1 MRRQHQRWCIGCP
14 IAVAGDVAVQLREFS
29 GTLGDGRR
37 SEAGI
42 LGKRLRPSVEEVT
55 GRNHGVAGRTV
66 AVVFSVSSPSGGG
79 GRRGREGP
87 G

>member
-1 MRRQHQRWCIGCP
+1 VGVFWY
-14 IAVAGDVAVQLREFS
+14 VK
-29 GTLGDGRR
+29 RR
-37 SEAGI
+37 SPVRALAGI

-79 GRRGREGP
+79 GEEGEGGAWLRGAAERVP
-87 G
+87 DPVYSIVNCL